1 VAKSPADSVVE
12 ALLER
17 HGQTSPRSWASTWPR
32 GPLVLFRLLVASSL
46 FSARIG
52 AGEDASAVA
61 PSGRRPHPARA
72 RQTPPPG
79 RTVDMQ
85 CGSGWAVPAG
95 LVGWSEPGNQAKGG
109 DTW

>member
-61 PSGRRPHPARA
+61 PSGRRPCPADPTAGAYGGYAMRLRLGRA
-72 RQTPPPG
+72 RLLG
-79 RTVDMQ
+79 
-85 CGSGWAVPAG
+85 G
-95 LVGWSEPGNQAKGG
+95 LVGAQQPGQGR
-109 DTW
+109 